1 MSKVKIKIRKGD
13 TVKVIAG
20 NDKGKTGIVQEI
32 ITATNRVIVEGINV
46 VTKHV
51 KPSATNPNGGIE
63 KVEAPINISNV
74 AFVDPTSGE
83 ASRVGRKVVDGKIV
97 RYAKKSGEEI
107 K

>member
-1 MSKVKIKIRKGD
+1 MTKVKIKIRKGD

-20 NDKGKTGIVQEI
+20 NDKGKTGLVQEV
-32 ITATNRVIVEGINV
+32 ITATNRVLVEGVNI

-51 KPSATNPNGGIE
+51 KPSAANPNGGIE
-63 KVEAPINISNV
+63 KVEAPIHISNV
-74 AFVDPTSGE
+74 AFVDPAKGE
-83 ASRVGRKVVDGKIV
+83 TSRVGRKVVDGKIV

>member
-20 NDKGKTGIVQEI
+20 NDKGNTGIVQEI

-63 KVEAPINISNV
+63 KVEAPIHISNV
-74 AFVDPTSGE
+74 MFVDPESGE
-83 ASRVGRKVVDGKIV
+83 ACRVGRKVVDGKIV
-97 RYAKKSGEEI
+97 RYAKTKEEN